1 MVLLFYTSIHSNR
14 LQYLMVWQAL
24 RTSFNFASMAS
35 TDTPSGFSSAADMVW
50 ESCFNPA
57 FPLLFSRRR
66 QFFFKNVK
74 RPYKEETR
82 GRVKR
87 EEEAWPDAELVSS
100 TCRRVR
106 ELLPRTLPLETCY
119 ADPLLFQF
127 SSFSHFNILSRPQ
140 LAIVWHQTILPFTQ
154 PCI

>member
-1 MVLLFYTSIHSNR
+1 
-14 LQYLMVWQAL
+14 MVWQAL
-24 RTSFNFASMAS
+24 RTSFSFASMAS
-35 TDTPSGFSSAADMVW
+35 TATPSGFSSAADMVW

-57 FPLLFSRRR
+57 FPSS
-66 QFFFKNVK
+66 FFTSKAKKNLKNVK

-127 SSFSHFNILSRPQ
+127 STSYSF
-140 LAIVWHQTILPFTQ
+140 
-154 PCI
+154 